1 MSDDEETAEDHL
13 RSQIAMAKDTGTKLP
28 SDINGLIA
36 RNVLHEELGY
46 FPKSRIRQYRL
57 DEATRDRL
65 LVHGRQDAAH
75 ALLNSI
81 TILEEISR
89 LKRLLWIALAL
100 IAVVFLYLFV
110 GGR

>member
-1 MSDDEETAEDHL
+1 MGADETAEEHL
-13 RSQIAMAKDTGTKLP
+13 KWQLGFASRYGIKKP
-28 SDINGLIA
+28 SELNALTA

-46 FPKSRIRQYRL
+46 FDGPSGRNYQIDQ
-57 DEATRDRL
+57 DVRDRL
-65 LVHGRQDAAH
+65 IVHGRQDAAH